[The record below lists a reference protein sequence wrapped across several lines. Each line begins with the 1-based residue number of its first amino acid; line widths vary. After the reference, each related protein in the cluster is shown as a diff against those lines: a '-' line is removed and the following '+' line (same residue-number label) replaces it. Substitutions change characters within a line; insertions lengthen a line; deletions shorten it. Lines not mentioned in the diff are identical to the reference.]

1 MSRIIPIKI
10 CNLTGKELESKNDQ
24 LLEMERLIAEKRN
37 YLNQYQ
43 KKVVGIHKNNEFLE
57 HVRNDYQKY
66 NNYIVDEKN
75 KEMRALKMLNQ
86 YIDDLNKSTQ
96 LSKQNMI
103 DAKKEQKKIL
113 NEINLIQHNLD
124 EIIENTDN

>member
-1 MSRIIPIKI
+1 MSHIIPIKI
-10 CNLTGKELESKNDQ
+10 CNLTGKEMETKNDQ

-37 YLNQYQ
+37 FLNQYQ
-43 KKVVGIHKNNEFLE
+43 KNVAGIHKNNEFLQ
-57 HVRNDYQKY
+57 HIKHDYQRY
-66 NNYIVDEKN
+66 NQYIVEEKN
-75 KEMRALKMLNQ
+75 KEMRALKMLSQ

-113 NEINLIQHNLD
+113 NEINIIQHNLD
-124 EIIENTDN
+124 EIINNMEN